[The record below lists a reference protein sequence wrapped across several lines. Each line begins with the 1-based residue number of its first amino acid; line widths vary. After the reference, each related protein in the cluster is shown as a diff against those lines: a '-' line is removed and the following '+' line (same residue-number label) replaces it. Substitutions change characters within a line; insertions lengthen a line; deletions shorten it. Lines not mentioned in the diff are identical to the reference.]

1 MGELINPAGIRFHEP
16 ERQEIAGGTEDRHY
30 YTQLLTYNN
39 DNLYIQ
45 TDWFESQG
53 LRYSTPFKSEMLV
66 AMNSLTKNALTV
78 IQAEAIKQLKFPAEF
93 QVSGDKKADF
103 FKSLPLTAGMIFA
116 KCTQA
121 TRVFDSACNMI
132 AKESCKYGKYR
143 VILQPLGIYIGP
155 HGSSAK
161 LASLQVKIAQIQY
174 QEVNIPCM
182 FAPLTESPRQTAPE
196 VVHNNKPQKP
206 SNVQKAIEQIEAA
219 AVEMAPKKKP
229 RRPKLQRQNAVIDM
243 DLFDLDNLNTS
254 TLV

>member
-1 MGELINPAGIRFHEP
+1 MGELINPAGIRFLEP
-16 ERQEIAGGTEDRHY
+16 VRQEIAGGTEDRHY

-53 LRYSTPFKSEMLV
+53 LRYSSPFKSEMLV
-66 AMNSLTKNALTV
+66 AMNSLTKNALST

-93 QVSGDKKADF
+93 NVPEDRKAAC

-121 TRVFDSACNMI
+121 TRVFDTNCNMI

-143 VILQPLGIYIGP
+143 VILQPTGIYIGA
-155 HGSSAK
+155 HGTSK
-161 LASLQVKIAQIQY
+161 NLASLQLKIAQIQY
-174 QEVNIPCM
+174 EEINIPCM
-182 FAPLTESPRQTAPE
+182 FAPLAESSNQPVAE
-196 VVHNNKPQKP
+196 VVHNNKPK
-206 SNVQKAIEQIEAA
+206 STIVQKAIEQIEAA

-229 RRPKLQRQNAVIDM
+229 RRPKLQRQNAMIDM
-243 DLFDLDNLNTS
+243 DLFDLDKLNPS
-254 TLV
+254 LV